1 MRTIEI
7 KIPKLTIESF
17 RKLAD
22 KCKKNVPN
30 FDYSVGKEREER
42 FQHITLHDKG
52 YSRSFAMH
60 PIFPVTIQFPED
72 NDWELMASY
81 EDGLEFVTDPSQ
93 KLMPSNPEHG
103 LNYDHCDVCGRSE
116 LKNSYLIRNVK
127 TGEELQ
133 VGCGCVKKYGL
144 QFTKALSDFTR
155 SLYQDFDARSNY
167 NTDETPVWKGGDDK
181 WAISSIEKSDLICA
195 AKRYYDESP
204 VWVKSYYDHKER
216 CLVRS
221 ESASLI
227 KSYLSTGEYE
237 LDTDYVE
244 EVCRYTLF
252 HVTDNSDFADDMR
265 RVANNFYST
274 PNYACH
280 AFYMVKKYEE
290 HKLEQRLTMDAY
302 PEGAL
307 LHVEGVLIDTQTEM
321 SFYGEMQINTIKTES
336 GILVK
341 RVGKVPFVE
350 VDGVRKVDFYAKIK
364 YVEGI
369 QITVDRALKRPAKG
383 LQPVTI

>member
-22 KCKKNVPN
+22 KCKKNVPD
-30 FDYSVGKEREER
+30 FDYSVGKEGTER
-42 FQHITLHDKG
+42 FQHITLHDNG
-52 YSRSFAMH
+52 YSRSYAMH

-72 NDWELMASY
+72 NDWELLASY

-93 KLMPSNPEHG
+93 KLVTSNPMHG

-167 NTDETPVWKGGDDK
+167 NTDETLVWKGGADK
-181 WAISSIEKSDLICA
+181 WAVSAVEKSDLICA
-195 AKRYYDESP
+195 AKRYYDEHP
-204 VWVKSYYDHKER
+204 VWVKAYYDHDER
-216 CLVRS
+216 RMVCS
-221 ESASLI
+221 ESANQI
-227 KSYLSTGEYE
+227 QRYLSTGDYE

-244 EVCRYTLF
+244 EVCRYTLSLS
-252 HVTDNSDFADDMR
+252 DNSDFTDNMR
-265 RVANNFYST
+265 RLAINFYST
-274 PNYACH
+274 PNSACF
-280 AFYMVKKYEE
+280 AFFMVKKYEE
-290 HKLEQRLTMDAY
+290 YRLEQKLTMDAY
-302 PEGAL
+302 PAGAL
-307 LHVEGVLIDTQTEM
+307 LHVEGILIDTQTEI
-321 SFYGEMQINTIKTES
+321 SFYGAMQINTIKTKS

-350 VDGVRKVDFYAKIK
+350 VDGVKKVDFYAKIK

-383 LQPVTI
+383 LQPVNI

>member
-17 RKLAD
+17 RKLVD
-22 KCKKNVPN
+22 KCKKNIPD
-30 FDYSVGKEREER
+30 FDYSVGKECEER
-42 FQHITLHDKG
+42 FLHITLHDNG
-52 YSRSFAMH
+52 IAREYMMH
-60 PIFPVTIQFPED
+60 PVFPVTIQFPED
-72 NDWELMASY
+72 NDWELLASY
-81 EDGLEFVTDPSQ
+81 EDGLEFITDPSQ
-93 KLMPSNPEHG
+93 KLVTSNPMHG

-167 NTDETPVWKGGDDK
+167 NTDETPVWKGGSNR
-181 WAISSIEKSDLICA
+181 WAFSAIGKSDLICA
-195 AKRYYDESP
+195 AKRYYDEHP
-204 VWVKSYYDHKER
+204 VWVKAYYDHDER
-216 CLVRS
+216 RMVCS
-221 ESASLI
+221 ESANQI
-227 KSYLSTGEYE
+227 QRYLSTGDYE

-244 EVCRYTLF
+244 EVCRYTLSLS
-252 HVTDNSDFADDMR
+252 DNSDFTDNMR
-265 RVANNFYST
+265 RVANNFYTT
-274 PNYACH
+274 PNSACF

-290 HKLEQRLTMDAY
+290 YRLEQKLPMDAY

-307 LHVEGVLIDTQTEM
+307 LHVEGVLIDSQTEM
-321 SFYGEMQINTIKTES
+321 SFYGAMQINTIKTES

-350 VDGVRKVDFYAKIK
+350 VDGVKKVDFYAKIK

-383 LQPVTI
+383 LQPVNI